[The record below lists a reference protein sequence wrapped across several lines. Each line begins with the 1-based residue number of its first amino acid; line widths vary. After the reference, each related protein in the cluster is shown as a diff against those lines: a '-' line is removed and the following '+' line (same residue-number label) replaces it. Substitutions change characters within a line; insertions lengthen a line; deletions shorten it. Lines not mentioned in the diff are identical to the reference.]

1 MPVLLIAVL
10 NDPNRLWD
18 VLDAWEVLGIGD
30 ATIMDSTGLH
40 RAQRLRDDLP
50 LFPSVH
56 DLLES
61 AEDHHRTL
69 WSVVDDAVDL
79 EAIVAATERIVGPLD
94 RPQTGLIIAL
104 PVLKVWGLRPPGP
117 EREG

>member
-1 MPVLLIAVL
+1 MAVL
-10 NDPNRLWD
+10 DDSSRLWD
-18 VLDAWEVLGIGD
+18 VLDAWQSLGVGD

-40 RAQRLRDDLP
+40 RARRLRDDLP

-69 WSVVDDAVDL
+69 WSIVDDRIDL
-79 EAIVAATERIVGPLD
+79 EQLVAATERIVGPLD
-94 RPQTGLIIAL
+94 QPHAGLIVAV
-104 PVLKVWGLRPPGP
+104 PVLKVWGLRQAG
-117 EREG
+117 GS

>member
-1 MPVLLIAVL
+1 MPILLMAVI
-10 NDPNRLWD
+10 NDPSRLWEM
-18 VLDAWEVLGIGD
+18 LDAWEALGVID
-30 ATIMDSTGLH
+30 ATLMDSTGLH
-40 RAQRLRDDLP
+40 RARRLRDDVP

-61 AEDHHRTL
+61 AEDHHRTV

-94 RPQTGLIIAL
+94 GPQAGLIVAV
-104 PVLKVWGLRPPGP
+104 PVAKVWGLRGKHQ
-117 EREG
+117 E

>member
-1 MPVLLIAVL
+1 MPILLMAVL
-10 NDPNRLWD
+10 DDPSRLWE
-18 VLDAWEVLGIGD
+18 VVDAWQALGVGD

-40 RAQRLRDDLP
+40 RARRLRDDIP

-69 WSVVDDAVDL
+69 WSVIDDSVDL
-79 EAIVAATERIVGPLD
+79 EALVAATERIVGPLD
-94 RPQTGLIIAL
+94 QPHAGLIVAVQ
-104 PVLKVWGLRPPGP
+104 VLKVWGLRQPTA
-117 EREG
+117 

>member
-1 MPVLLIAVL
+1 MPMLLMAVL
-10 NDPNRLWD
+10 DDPSQIWD
-18 VLDAWEVLGIGD
+18 VMDAWLALGIGD

-40 RAQRLRDDLP
+40 RARRLRDDVP

-69 WSVVDDAVDL
+69 WSVVDDSLDL
-79 EAIVAATERIVGPLD
+79 EAVVAATERITGPLD
-94 RPQTGLIIAL
+94 RPHTGLIVAV
-104 PVLKVWGLRPPGP
+104 PVAKVWGLRRPGT
-117 EREG
+117 